1 MFYALE
7 NPDEPERTIIQ
18 VRQYA
23 MAGRNEDGDG
33 GYGGIFL
40 PREIIIWISIT
51 LGCSAVCRISRPSR
65 RRRNQRRVCEKFTT
79 DDSSG
84 VSCVFISLTI
94 AGRFCRLVKSRSI
107 YQWVQNLQPRMPEM
121 KVS

>member
-1 MFYALE
+1 MPPNRVRMMIQGERFDGQYKGDRMFYALE

-40 PREIIIWISIT
+40 PREIIIIM
-51 LGCSAVCRISRPSR
+51 
-65 RRRNQRRVCEKFTT
+65 
-79 DDSSG
+79 D
-84 VSCVFISLTI
+84 
-94 AGRFCRLVKSRSI
+94 
-107 YQWVQNLQPRMPEM
+107 
-121 KVS
+121 